1 MYIYIYIHD
10 IRSLK
15 KLLDLLNH
23 VISRVYDVEFPK
35 LEPSPNLAGKTNIV
49 SQPDSPKILYLQQLY
64 NYMCTSIY
72 LTYGFIYICIYIN
85 KYSVYIY
92 ISLVEK

>member
-23 VISRVYDVEFPK
+23 LISRVYDVEFPK

-72 LTYGFIYICIYIN
+72 LTYGFIYIYICIY
-85 KYSVYIY
+85 K
-92 ISLVEK
+92 